1 MRTMKPEEYTPHL
14 DVASYLKTR
23 ALWASR
29 VLEDELSHPIDN
41 PWGENVHTVYARTLE
56 KEREE
61 AVRFCLALGAVPEAK
76 TIVSATFKEQW
87 EMREKLTPQQQEYRK
102 LEQNMMRNP
111 YGDFDMGV
119 ILTLQ
124 TEDPINYEGHVD
136 FDAYWKRR
144 AEWAERIEAEVTKYG
159 ETLGYEQNCV
169 KRFLQIIAEI
179 PRVQQLVETE
189 MARLR
194 EERVA
199 IRKRE
204 PTNPHARFDF
214 DMNPPIQQQEHST
227 FNDYN
232 ISGIGFVVPN
242 QGGGLDE
249 PSGFDDR
256 SQ

>member
-1 MRTMKPEEYTPHL
+1 MKPEEYAPHL
-14 DVASYLKTR
+14 DVASYLKAR

-29 VLEDELSHPIDN
+29 ALEDELSHPIDN
-41 PWGENVHTVYARTLE
+41 PWGENVHTVYAQTLE

-76 TIVSATFKEQW
+76 TIASATFKEQW

-144 AEWAERIEAEVTKYG
+144 AEWAERIEAGVTQYG

-204 PTNPHARFDF
+204 PTNPHSRFAF
-214 DMNPPIQQQEHST
+214 DMNPPVQQQEHST